1 MNRLTSLCY
10 PQYMEDVNLGGKIKM
25 KPPLTK
31 FRLGELFG
39 SENAELTGFIKSLS
53 YTYPSESPWETE
65 AGRRV
70 PKYVQVAITYQ
81 VIHTTVPS
89 LEFTQK
95 GAGKGKDFYG
105 IAHDIGVE

>member
-10 PQYMEDVNLGGKIKM
+10 PQYMEDVNLGGKMKM

-39 SENAELTGFIKSLS
+39 GSNAELTGFIKSIS
-53 YTYPSESPWETE
+53 YTYPQESPWETK

-70 PKYVQVAITYQ
+70 PKYVQVAMTYQ

-89 LEFTQK
+89 LDFATSTDET
-95 GAGKGKDFYG
+95 FYG
-105 IAHDIGVE
+105 INKKEGVGV